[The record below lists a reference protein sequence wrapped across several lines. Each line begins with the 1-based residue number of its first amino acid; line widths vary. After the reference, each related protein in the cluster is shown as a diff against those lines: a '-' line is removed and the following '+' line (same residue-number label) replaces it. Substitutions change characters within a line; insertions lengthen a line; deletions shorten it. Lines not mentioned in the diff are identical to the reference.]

1 MKRFQTLIISLLTL
15 SLIAPSYG
23 IGNELPLPPLP
34 PGPMILT
41 SVVPDMLNPEYWIN
55 KLPEPDKLLKTEE
68 EMRVFNQDLHAMI
81 KDCVEI
87 FRLSGNKKGSAIK
100 EFMEYQYK
108 AVRGRGLYGLDNNT
122 VPKEYFD
129 KNVKPN
135 MNLEKIPDTIKVKW
149 GVASYPVRVRALP
162 TDLTL
167 MEKKDDPEFDM
178 LQFTRLKLW
187 DPVAIYH
194 TSADGKWVYIQAS
207 YIRGW
212 AEASGITA
220 FPTRAEI
227 QKKLSKTL
235 IVLGESV
242 ILYKDPEL
250 TQRWV
255 RVSMGT
261 RLAYEGKENGN
272 YVITRAVRGKNGQGI
287 FTKGYVSV
295 RSDVSTKYPAFTQRN
310 IIRQA
315 FKLLGAR
322 YGWAGMYH
330 GRDCSGFIQDVF
342 LSMGIDMPRSSG
354 DQTYV
359 GTQLGH
365 FQPFGDTQTK
375 LDILK
380 AATPGITLLRMPHH
394 QMIYLGQENG
404 QTYVIHCT
412 WAERYSMT
420 SDDKNRINQ
429 VVVSDLELNG
439 KSRIGSLFD
448 RIITIT
454 ELN

>member
-1 MKRFQTLIISLLTL
+1 MKRLQLLPIFLIIFSLLVPPYAK
-15 SLIAPSYG
+15 S
-23 IGNELPLPPLP
+23 EELPPLP
-34 PGPMILT
+34 DGPMILT
-41 SVVPDMLNPEYWIN
+41 SVIPEMLNPEYWIN
-55 KLPEPDKLLKTEE
+55 KLPEPDKPIKTEE
-68 EMRVFNQDLHAMI
+68 EMREFNQDLHAMI

-87 FRLSGNKKGSAIK
+87 FKMSTVKKGASVK

-108 AVRGRGLYGLDNNT
+108 AIRGRGLYDVQNNT
-122 VPKEYFD
+122 VPKTYFD
-129 KNVKPN
+129 QNIKPN
-135 MNLEKIPDTIKVKW
+135 LNLGKIPETIKVKW
-149 GVASYPVRVRALP
+149 GAVSYPVRVRALP
-162 TDLTL
+162 TNIKL

-178 LQFTRLKLW
+178 LQFTRLKVW

-194 TSADGKWVYIQAS
+194 TSADGKWVYIQS
-207 YIRGW
+207 PYTRGW
-212 AEASGITA
+212 AEASGIA
-220 FPTRAEI
+220 VFSSRAEV
-227 QKKLSKTL
+227 QKKLFKRL
-235 IVLGESV
+235 NVLGESV
-242 ILYKDPEL
+242 LLFKDPEL
-250 TQRWV
+250 TQRWI

-261 RLAYEGKENGN
+261 RLALEGKENGL
-272 YVITRAVRGKNGQGI
+272 YVVSRLERGKNGQALLR
-287 FTKGYVSV
+287 KGYVPV
-295 RSDVSTKYPAFTQRN
+295 RADVSTKFPAFTQRN
-310 IIRQA
+310 IIQQA

-322 YGWAGMYH
+322 YGWAGMYY

-342 LSMGIDMPRSSG
+342 LSMGIDMPRGSG

-365 FQPFGDTQTK
+365 FQTFGDTQTK
-375 LDILK
+375 LDILQN
-380 AATPGITLLRMPHH
+380 AVPGITLLRMPHH